1 MNIRES
7 VMDIK
12 LFTKMLK
19 DKHFIDYQKMQYK
32 YGEDFS
38 TFLQTLEELY
48 YKTLPLLDFD
58 GNNVVFIENHA
69 AVSQSAIKLLLQSQD
84 GNYGIKAAEDEIVAT
99 SAIESIDFSR
109 DSVRNILKGMA
120 PKDEQENRILGIKH
134 GLEFIADR
142 ANKITEENLYRL
154 YMMTV
159 GDFLI
164 GDDKL
169 LEDNLYRHDTVYIVS
184 DRVEHSGLD
193 HKKVPEFMKS
203 LIAFVNAKDDINDLI
218 KAAII
223 HFYIAFVHPYFDG
236 NGRMA
241 RLVHLWFL
249 IQKGYRYALFIPF
262 SSQIEKSRKAYYD
275 AYTAIEENRKL
286 SGKIDV
292 TPFILYFINNV
303 YNKMNEGTTMVETL
317 TAYDDAVKEGKIT
330 EKETKLWKFVLSFY
344 GTSEFSTKQLEKDFG
359 DAAYATIRGFVLKF
373 ENLGLLSSVKYG
385 PRVKYKVVK

>member
-1 MNIRES
+1 
-7 VMDIK
+7 MDIK
-12 LFTKMLK
+12 IFTKMLK
-19 DKHFIDYQKMQYK
+19 DKHFTDYQKMNYK
-32 YGEDFS
+32 YGEKFN

-58 GNNVVFIENHA
+58 GNNIVFIENHA
-69 AVSQSAIKLLLQSQD
+69 AVNQSAVKLLLQSQD
-84 GNYGIKAAEDEIVAT
+84 QHYGIKAAEDEIVAT

-109 DSVRNILKGMA
+109 DSVRKILKGMA

-134 GLEFIADR
+134 GLEFIADTT
-142 ANKITEENLYRL
+142 NKITEDNLYQL

-159 GDFLI
+159 GDFLT

-169 LEDNLYRHDTVYIVS
+169 AKGNFYRHDTVYVVS
-184 DRVEHSGLD
+184 DHVEHSGLD
-193 HKKVPEFMKS
+193 YKKVPEFMKL
-203 LIAFVNAKDDINDLI
+203 LIEFVNTEDDINDLI

-236 NGRMA
+236 NGRIA

-249 IQKGYRYALFIPF
+249 IQKGYQSALFIPF

-275 AYTAIEENRKL
+275 AYTAIEENKKY

-292 TPFILYFINNV
+292 TPFVLYFINNV
-303 YNKMNEGTTMVETL
+303 YNKMNEGSTAVETL
-317 TAYDDAVKEGKIT
+317 TVYDDAVKDGKVT

-344 GTSEFSTKQLEKDFG
+344 GTEEFSTKQLEKDFG

-373 ENLGLLSSVKYG
+373 EDLGLLSSVKYG
-385 PRVKYKVVK
+385 PRVKYKVIK

>member
-1 MNIRES
+1 
-7 VMDIK
+7 MDIK

-38 TFLQTLEELY
+38 AFLQTLEELY

-134 GLEFIADR
+134 GLEFIADST
-142 ANKITEENLYRL
+142 NKITEENLYKL

-159 GDFLI
+159 GDFLT

-249 IQKGYRYALFIPF
+249 IQKGYQSALFIPF
-262 SSQIEKSRKAYYD
+262 SSRIEKSRKAYYD
-275 AYTAIEENRKL
+275 AYTTIEENKKL

-303 YNKMNEGTTMVETL
+303 YNKMSKGTTTVETL
-317 TAYDDAVKEGKIT
+317 TAYDDAVKDGKIT
-330 EKETKLWKFVLSFY
+330 EKETKLWKFVLSY
-344 GTSEFSTKQLEKDFG
+344 YSTEEFSTKQLEKDFG

-373 ENLGLLSSVKYG
+373 EALGLLSSVKYG
-385 PRVKYKVVK
+385 VRVKYKVVK

>member
-1 MNIRES
+1 
-7 VMDIK
+7 MDIK

-38 TFLQTLEELY
+38 AFLQTLEELY

-58 GNNVVFIENHA
+58 SNNIVFIENYA
-69 AVSQSAIKLLLQSQD
+69 AVNQSAIKLLLQSQD

-134 GLEFIADR
+134 GLEFIADST
-142 ANKITEENLYRL
+142 NKITEENLYRL

-159 GDFLI
+159 GDFLT

-275 AYTAIEENRKL
+275 AYTAIEENKKL

-385 PRVKYKVVK
+385 PRVKYKVMK

>member
-1 MNIRES
+1 
-7 VMDIK
+7 MDIK

-19 DKHFIDYQKMQYK
+19 DKHFTDYQKMQYK
-32 YGEDFS
+32 YGEDFNA
-38 TFLQTLEELY
+38 FLQSLEELY

-134 GLEFIADR
+134 GLEFIADTT
-142 ANKITEENLYRL
+142 NKITEENLYKL

-159 GDFLI
+159 GDFLTD
-164 GDDKL
+164 DDKL
-169 LEDNLYRHDTVYIVS
+169 LKDNFYRHDTVYVVS

-203 LIAFVNAKDDINDLI
+203 LMAFVNAEDDINDLI

-275 AYTAIEENRKL
+275 AYTAIEENKKL

-303 YNKMNEGTTMVETL
+303 YNKMNEGTTTVETL
-317 TAYDDAVKEGKIT
+317 TVYDDAVKEGKIT
-330 EKETKLWKFVLSFY
+330 EKETMLWKFVLSFY
-344 GTSEFSTKQLEKDFG
+344 GTAEFSTKQLEKDFG

-373 ENLGLLSSVKYG
+373 KDLGLLSSVKYG
-385 PRVKYKVVK
+385 VRVKYKVVK